1 MSETITQAALSEEE
15 AKLLLIF
22 SAGASIFE
30 EGDLG
35 AEMYLVQR
43 GEVEIVRQGK
53 RLALLKAGDF
63 FGEMALLEGL
73 PRAAA
78 AKAASD
84 CAVLPVDAGAFDYMI
99 RNIPELAI
107 RMMRKLS
114 GRLRGRLDTPR
125 LAPPT
130 PSSVRHQVPKTAA
143 RLVHEGTGREFGL
156 PRDAETTIG
165 RPDSVTGIE
174 PDVDLSFVP
183 EGLSVSRKHARIV
196 PHGEEFS
203 LVEEIGV
210 ANGTSINDDPLR
222 AGRPVPL
229 QDGDRVLVGQVKLRF
244 RAAAGS

>member
-1 MSETITQAALSEEE
+1 MSETITQVSVTEDE
-15 AKLLLIF
+15 AKLLLTF
-22 SAGASIFE
+22 QTGATIFE

-35 AEMYLVQR
+35 AEMYVVQR
-43 GEVEIVRQGK
+43 GEVEIVRQDK

-73 PRAAA
+73 PRSASAR
-78 AKAASD
+78 AASE

-99 RNIPELAI
+99 RNIPELSI

-114 GRLRGRLDTPR
+114 GRLRGRLDVPR
-125 LAPPT
+125 LAAPT
-130 PSSVRHQVPKTAA
+130 PSSARHLLPKAGA
-143 RLVHEGTGREFGL
+143 RLVHEASGREFPL
-156 PRDAETTIG
+156 PRDEETSIG

-174 PDVDLSFVP
+174 PNVDLSFVP

-196 PHGEEFS
+196 PHGEDFS

-210 ANGTSINDDPLR
+210 ANGTAVNDEPLR

-229 QDGDRVLVGQVKLRF
+229 QDGDRILVGQVHLRF
-244 RAAAGS
+244 RGGTA